1 MFKAGGVNNMRTY
14 EPLKVEEKWQLEWEK
29 SDINTTNTTTKDAK
43 KKYYIL
49 EQFPY
54 PSGSGL
60 HMGHVR
66 VYSMGDVLA
75 RYKRMRGFNVLH
87 PMGADAFGLPAE
99 NAAIK
104 HQVNPEEWTLKNMHQ
119 IKNEQKS
126 LGFSYD
132 WNRYLGTCLPDY
144 YKMTQKLFLLF
155 YKRGLAYR
163 KKALVNW
170 CYECSTVLA
179 NEQVENGKCWRCDTE
194 VEKKELEQWF
204 LKVTDYADRLLKDLN
219 KLEEWPE
226 NVKNMQ
232 KNWIG
237 KTDGYEISFSIKDLA
252 EKINIFTI
260 FPSSV
265 TDTHFLKLS
274 IEHPFV
280 KSNLNS
286 NTEVR
291 EFIERTRKI
300 SEFERAS
307 NNVDKEG
314 VYSGFNAVHPLTGD
328 EIPIWITNYVL
339 TDGGLGVPG
348 QEKGDFE
355 FASKYNLIN
364 GEDNYKDSIETEE
377 VLNKLKQTESVK
389 KKSRYNLRDWLI
401 SRQRYWGCPIPILY
415 CSKCGTVPIPNNDL
429 PVLLPSDVVFNK
441 GQNPIETSST
451 FKTTTCPYCKNEA
464 KRETDTMDTFIDSSW
479 YFLRYV
485 DPQNQQDPFDPEKV
499 NHWLP
504 VDEYVGGVEHAI
516 LHLLYS
522 RFFTKVLYDEG
533 LVNFD
538 EPFKSLLTQGMVLK
552 NGSKMSK
559 SKGNVISPME
569 TIKKYGADATRMFVL
584 FAAPPEKDLE
594 WSDSGL
600 EGMLRFLNKVWKLVL
615 KNMDN
620 RTSEEVHNLE
630 DEVSQKLNRELHTT
644 IKKVTKE
651 LEEGKGFNTAISS
664 IMELVNSVT
673 LNQEKIS
680 KSDLKDYLEAILLLL
695 APFAPHIS
703 EELWRTIGNTD
714 SIFKQAWP
722 EFNLDAIKMDKIE
735 IPVQINGVVRDL
747 IKIRVDIKEEQL
759 KEEVFKLPKI
769 QARLNNQEIK
779 KVIIVPNRLVNLV
792 V

>member
-1 MFKAGGVNNMRTY
+1 
-14 EPLKVEEKWQLEWEK
+14 
-29 SDINTTNTTTKDAK
+29 
-43 KKYYIL
+43 
-49 EQFPY
+49 
-54 PSGSGL
+54 
-60 HMGHVR
+60 MGHVR

-75 RYKRMRGFNVLH
+75 RFKRMKGFNVLH

-104 HQVNPEEWTLKNMHQ
+104 HQVNPEEWTLKNMVQ

-163 KKALVNW
+163 KKANVNW
-170 CYECSTVLA
+170 CHECSTVLA
-179 NEQVENGKCWRCDTE
+179 NEQVEDGKCWRCDTE
-194 VEKKELEQWF
+194 IERKELEQWF
-204 LKVTDYADRLLKDLN
+204 LKVTDYADRLLTDLD
-219 KLEEWPE
+219 KLDEWPD

-237 KTDGYEISFSIKDLA
+237 RSDGYEITFSIKDLD
-252 EKINIFTI
+252 EKINIFTTC
-260 FPSSV
+260 PSLV
-265 TDTHFLKLS
+265 YDTSFLKLS
-274 IEHPFV
+274 IDHPFIR
-280 KSNLNS
+280 NLRNS
-286 NTEVR
+286 NSQIR
-291 EFIERTRKI
+291 EFVEKTGKI
-300 SEFERAS
+300 SEFDRAS
-307 NNVDKEG
+307 NNVVKDG
-314 VYSGFNAVHPLTGD
+314 VFSGFNAVNPLNGAD
-328 EIPIWITNYVL
+328 IPIWVTNYVL
-339 TDGGLGVPG
+339 TEGGLGVPA
-348 QEKGDFE
+348 QEKSDFE
-355 FASKYNLIN
+355 FAAKYNLALM
-364 GEDNYKDSIETEE
+364 GEDHNKDSLDRDE
-377 VLNKLKQTESVK
+377 VLNTLKQSESVK
-389 KKSRYNLRDWLI
+389 KKCRYKLRDWLI

-415 CSKCGTVPIPNNDL
+415 CSKCGTVPIPDDDL
-429 PVLLPSDVVFNK
+429 PVLLPKDVVFNK
-441 GQNPIETSST
+441 GQNPIGTSAAY
-451 FKTTTCPYCKNEA
+451 KTTICPNCKNEA

-479 YFLRYV
+479 YFLRFI
-485 DPQNQQDPFDPEKV
+485 DPKNGQAPFDPEKV
-499 NHWLP
+499 NKWLP
-504 VDEYVGGVEHAI
+504 IDEYVGGVEHAI

-600 EGMLRFLNKVWKLVL
+600 EGMLRFLNKVWKLVQ
-615 KNMDN
+615 KNTDN
-620 RTSEEVHNLE
+620 NTSEKVLNLE
-630 DEVSQKLNRELHTT
+630 DEESQKLYRELHLT

-651 LEEGKGFNTAISS
+651 LEEGNGFNTAISS
-664 IMELVNSVT
+664 IMEFVNSVT
-673 LNQEKIS
+673 FNQEKIS
-680 KSDLKDYLEAILLLL
+680 KSNLKDYLEAILLLL

-703 EELWRTIGNTD
+703 EELWRSIGNTG
-714 SIFKQAWP
+714 SIFKQTWP
-722 EFNLDAIKMDKIE
+722 EFNTDAIIMDKIE
-735 IPVQINGVVRDL
+735 IPIQINGIVRDL
-747 IKIRVDIKEEQL
+747 IKIRADIKEEQL
-759 KEEVFKLPKI
+759 KEEVIKLPKI
-769 QARLNNQEIK
+769 QARINNQEIK

>member
-1 MFKAGGVNNMRTY
+1 MRTY

-29 SDINTTNTTTKDAK
+29 NEINTTNTTTEDSK

-75 RYKRMRGFNVLH
+75 RFKRMKGFNVLH

-104 HQVNPEEWTLKNMHQ
+104 HQVNPEEWTLKNMVQ

-163 KKALVNW
+163 KKANVNW
-170 CYECSTVLA
+170 CHECSTVLA
-179 NEQVENGKCWRCDTE
+179 NEQVEDGKCWRCDTE
-194 VEKKELEQWF
+194 IERKELEQWF
-204 LKVTDYADRLLKDLN
+204 LKVTDYADRLLTDLD
-219 KLEEWPE
+219 KLDEWPD

-237 KTDGYEISFSIKDLA
+237 RSDGYEITFSIKDLD
-252 EKINIFTI
+252 EKINIFTTC
-260 FPSSV
+260 PSLV
-265 TDTHFLKLS
+265 YDTSFLKLS
-274 IEHPFV
+274 IDHPFIR
-280 KSNLNS
+280 NLLNS
-286 NTEVR
+286 NSQIR
-291 EFIERTRKI
+291 EFVEKTGKI
-300 SEFERAS
+300 SEFDRAS
-307 NNVDKEG
+307 NNVVKDG
-314 VYSGFNAVHPLTGD
+314 VFSGFNAVNPLNGAD
-328 EIPIWITNYVL
+328 IPIWVTNYVL
-339 TDGGLGVPG
+339 TEGGLGVPA
-348 QEKGDFE
+348 QEKSDFE
-355 FASKYNLIN
+355 FAAKYNLALM
-364 GEDNYKDSIETEE
+364 GEDHNKDSLDRDE
-377 VLNKLKQTESVK
+377 VLNTLKQSESVK
-389 KKSRYNLRDWLI
+389 KKCRYKLRDWLI

-415 CSKCGTVPIPNNDL
+415 CTKCGTVPIPDDDL
-429 PVLLPSDVVFNK
+429 PVLLPKDVVFNK
-441 GQNPIETSST
+441 GQNPIETSAAY
-451 FKTTTCPYCKNEA
+451 KTTICPNCKNEA

-479 YFLRYV
+479 YFLRFI
-485 DPQNQQDPFDPEKV
+485 DPKNGQAPFDPEKV
-499 NHWLP
+499 NKWLP
-504 VDEYVGGVEHAI
+504 IDEYVGGVEHAI

-600 EGMLRFLNKVWKLVL
+600 EGMLRFLNKVWKLVQ
-615 KNMDN
+615 KNPDN
-620 RTSEEVHNLE
+620 NTSEEVLNLE
-630 DEVSQKLNRELHTT
+630 DEESQKLYRELHLT

-651 LEEGKGFNTAISS
+651 LEEGNGFNTAISS
-664 IMELVNSVT
+664 IMEFVNSVT
-673 LNQEKIS
+673 FNQEKIS
-680 KSDLKDYLEAILLLL
+680 KSNLKDYLEAILLLL

-703 EELWRTIGNTD
+703 EELWRSIGNTG
-714 SIFKQAWP
+714 SIFKQTWP
-722 EFNLDAIKMDKIE
+722 EFNTDAIIMDKIE
-735 IPVQINGVVRDL
+735 IPIQINGIVRDL
-747 IKIRVDIKEEQL
+747 IKIRADIKEEQL
-759 KEEVFKLPKI
+759 KEEVIKLPKI
-769 QARLNNQEIK
+769 QARINNQEIK

>member
-1 MFKAGGVNNMRTY
+1 MRTY
-14 EPLKVEEKWQLEWEK
+14 EPLKVEEKWQQEWEK
-29 SDINTTNTTTKDAK
+29 SEINTTNTTTEDSK

-75 RYKRMRGFNVLH
+75 RFKRMKGFNVLH

-104 HQVNPEEWTLKNMHQ
+104 HQVNPEEWTLKNMVQ

-163 KKALVNW
+163 KKANVNW
-170 CYECSTVLA
+170 CHECSTVLA
-179 NEQVENGKCWRCDTE
+179 NEQVEDGKCWRCDTE
-194 VEKKELEQWF
+194 IERKELEQWF
-204 LKVTDYADRLLKDLN
+204 LKVTDYADRLLTDLD
-219 KLEEWPE
+219 KLDEWPD

-237 KTDGYEISFSIKDLA
+237 RSDGYEITFSIKDLD
-252 EKINIFTI
+252 EKINIFTTC
-260 FPSSV
+260 PSLV
-265 TDTHFLKLS
+265 YDTSFLKLS
-274 IEHPFV
+274 IDHPFIR
-280 KSNLNS
+280 NLRNS
-286 NTEVR
+286 NSQIR
-291 EFIERTRKI
+291 EFVEKTGKI
-300 SEFERAS
+300 SEFDRAS
-307 NNVDKEG
+307 NNVVKDG
-314 VYSGFNAVHPLTGD
+314 VFSGFNAVNPLNGAD
-328 EIPIWITNYVL
+328 IPIWVTNYVL
-339 TDGGLGVPG
+339 TEGGLGVPA
-348 QEKGDFE
+348 QEKSDFE
-355 FASKYNLIN
+355 FAAKYNLALM
-364 GEDNYKDSIETEE
+364 GEDHNKDSLDRDE
-377 VLNKLKQTESVK
+377 VLNTLKQSESVK
-389 KKSRYNLRDWLI
+389 KKCRYKLRDWLI

-415 CSKCGTVPIPNNDL
+415 CSKCGTVPIPDDDL
-429 PVLLPSDVVFNK
+429 PVLLPKDVVFNK
-441 GQNPIETSST
+441 GQNPIGTSAAY
-451 FKTTTCPYCKNEA
+451 KTTICPNCKNEA

-479 YFLRYV
+479 YFLRFI
-485 DPQNQQDPFDPEKV
+485 DPKNGQAPFDPEKV
-499 NHWLP
+499 NKWLP
-504 VDEYVGGVEHAI
+504 IDEYVGGVEHAI

-600 EGMLRFLNKVWKLVL
+600 EGMLRFLNKVWKLVQ
-615 KNMDN
+615 KNTDN
-620 RTSEEVHNLE
+620 NTSEKVLNLE
-630 DEVSQKLNRELHTT
+630 DEESQKLYRELHLT

-651 LEEGKGFNTAISS
+651 LEEGNGFNTAISS
-664 IMELVNSVT
+664 IMEFVNSVT
-673 LNQEKIS
+673 FNQEKIS
-680 KSDLKDYLEAILLLL
+680 KSNLKDYLEAILLLL

-703 EELWRTIGNTD
+703 EELWRSIGNTG
-714 SIFKQAWP
+714 SIFKQTWP
-722 EFNLDAIKMDKIE
+722 EFNTDAIIMDKIE
-735 IPVQINGVVRDL
+735 IPIQINGIVRDL
-747 IKIRVDIKEEQL
+747 IKIRADIKEEQL
-759 KEEVFKLPKI
+759 KEEVIKLPKI
-769 QARLNNQEIK
+769 QARINNQEIK

>member
-260 FPSSV
+260 CPSSV